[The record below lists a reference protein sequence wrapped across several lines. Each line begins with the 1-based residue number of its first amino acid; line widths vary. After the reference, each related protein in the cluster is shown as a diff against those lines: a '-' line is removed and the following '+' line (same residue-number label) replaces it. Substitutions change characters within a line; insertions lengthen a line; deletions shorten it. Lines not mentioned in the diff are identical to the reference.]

1 MIFTAV
7 NQMIVNTSVVIMVFA
22 LCFLFFILI
31 HKMILYMVS
40 ALTAVLKLFG
50 IIEKMIVENTMHA
63 KSLWNRESLI
73 NTCLT
78 VYLKNPN

>member
-1 MIFTAV
+1 
-7 NQMIVNTSVVIMVFA
+7 
-22 LCFLFFILI
+22 
-31 HKMILYMVS
+31 MILYMVS

-63 KSLWNRESLI
+63 KSLWHRESLI

>member
-1 MIFTAV
+1 
-7 NQMIVNTSVVIMVFA
+7 
-22 LCFLFFILI
+22 
-31 HKMILYMVS
+31 MILYMVS

>member
-7 NQMIVNTSVVIMVFA
+7 NQMIVNNSVVIMVFA

-31 HKMILYMVS
+31 HKRILYMVS
-40 ALTAVLKLFG
+40 ALTAVLMLFG
-50 IIEKMIVENTMHA
+50 IIEKMIVENTMLA
-63 KSLWNRESLI
+63 KSLWHRESLL